1 MCHPSCC
8 LQALK
13 TTTRPPNSY
22 FARFLVVSWLAKPS
36 KINDF
41 PLVFQGF
48 CNLAFLPHIMPAAA
62 LLSPRSASRGPPG
75 PPKKGQGGP
84 KIAQDGPKMGPK
96 SGAAQRQNPA
106 RYVLEPFRAHLGAN
120 LGHFGLKLARPYQH
134 RRQFAIQVA
143 VFKPSRPQQDL
154 PTATLRVLWWPLGS
168 QNLQKSVVF
177 IWF

>member
-1 MCHPSCC
+1 M
-8 LQALK
+8 
-13 TTTRPPNSY
+13 
-22 FARFLVVSWLAKPS
+22 FDGV
-36 KINDF
+36 
-41 PLVFQGF
+41 

-106 RYVLEPFRAHLGAN
+106 RYVLEPFWAHLGAN
-120 LGHFGLKLARPYQH
+120 SGHFGLNLARPHQH
-134 RRQFAIQVA
+134 KYQFAIQVA

-154 PTATLRVLWWPLGS
+154 PTATLRVLWWSLGS
-168 QNLQKSVVF
+168 QNLQKSMIFYLFFMVF
-177 IWF
+177 AILPSCHISCPPRPI

>member
-22 FARFLVVSWLAKPS
+22 FASFVVVSWLAKPTN
-36 KINDF
+36 IIG
-41 PLVFQGF
+41 VVQGV

-84 KIAQDGPKMGPK
+84 KIAQDGPKMVPE
-96 SGAAQRQNPA
+96 SGEEQRENPA

-120 LGHFGLKLARPYQH
+120 SGHFGLNLARPHQH
-134 RRQFAIQVA
+134 KCQFAIQVA
-143 VFKPSRPQQDL
+143 VFKLSRPQQDL
-154 PTATLRVLWWPLGS
+154 PTTTLQVFVWSLGS
-168 QNLQKSVVF
+168 
-177 IWF
+177 